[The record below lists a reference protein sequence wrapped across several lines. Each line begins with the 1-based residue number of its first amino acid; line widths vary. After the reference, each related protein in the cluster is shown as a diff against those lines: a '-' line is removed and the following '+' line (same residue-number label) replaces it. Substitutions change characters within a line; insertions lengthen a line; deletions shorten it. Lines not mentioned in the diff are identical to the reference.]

1 MAPTSVVLDRVLEQH
16 NIHAATCR
24 PRKQGLV
31 CGTCTELLERLVRAC
46 RAHTAALVAA
56 HEAA

>member
-1 MAPTSVVLDRVLEQH
+1 MIDTSVVLDRVLEQH

-31 CGTCTELLERLVRAC
+31 CGTCTELLERLIRAC
-46 RAHTAALVAA
+46 EASAAALVAA
-56 HEAA
+56 QGAA